1 MEIREKGSR
10 LTSQQMTLK
19 VLGVQV
25 GFVAVRT
32 RKFPFSI
39 LGRDGG
45 VFGRAIDTV
54 GHWGSATRDAGEDT
68 ATTLRTD
75 DLGTR
80 GILGSVGRTTTIG
93 TGHRVRVHP
102 G

>member
-1 MEIREKGSR
+1 
-10 LTSQQMTLK
+10 MTLK

-25 GFVAVRT
+25 GFVAMGT

-54 GHWGSATRDAGEDT
+54 CHWSSATRNTGEDT
-68 ATTLRTD
+68 ATALRTD

-80 GILGSVGRTTTIG
+80 GILGGVGRTTTIG

-102 G
+102 R